1 MEILSIAQ
9 YAIRVLETKQNVLG
23 FSKQSGA
30 KRKPGLA
37 VSWFFL
43 IGPYYL
49 LQLSR
54 RDYTKQDGC
63 KIAYKKLLHD
73 FAINLRYVYQ
83 NVFYFS
89 QIFQGN
95 TDKNTVVEH
104 QLNPVIETRYV
115 QIIPVA
121 WFDRISM
128 RIELY
133 SC

>member
-1 MEILSIAQ
+1 VNDLNQWLQVDLGSKTRVARIATQGRADYNMWVILYMLQ
-9 YAIRVLETKQNVLG
+9 YSEDGQAFTFHRQNG
-23 FSKQSGA
+23 DNS
-30 KRKPGLA
+30 
-37 VSWFFL
+37 
-43 IGPYYL
+43 
-49 LQLSR
+49 
-54 RDYTKQDGC
+54 DT
-63 KIAYKKLLHD
+63 
-73 FAINLRYVYQ
+73 
-83 NVFYFS
+83 
-89 QIFQGN
+89 IFQGN